1 MFFKEDGTFHKFDSF
16 QNDSLKSIGS
26 ALKANIE
33 TVLRQGDMNVSKLV
47 IHYYKT
53 LNDEEADEIEKVLKL
68 FNLNIPYVVL
78 TINDS
83 KSKDFVFFDTMYD
96 KIMPVSGTIIELKYR
111 SEYLLSNNMRH
122 DETQFYNIYQYPFP
136 LKIKINKSE
145 NVLHDIFDTKQL
157 LDQEY
162 SFSRIYWKSIGQAS
176 LPVTISYSKIVADL
190 AAHFP
195 DNSLPENPV
204 AHSNLWFL

>member
-68 FNLNIPYVVL
+68 
-78 TINDS
+78 
-83 KSKDFVFFDTMYD
+83 
-96 KIMPVSGTIIELKYR
+96 
-111 SEYLLSNNMRH
+111 
-122 DETQFYNIYQYPFP
+122 
-136 LKIKINKSE
+136 
-145 NVLHDIFDTKQL
+145 
-157 LDQEY
+157 
-162 SFSRIYWKSIGQAS
+162 SI
-176 LPVTISYSKIVADL
+176 
-190 AAHFP
+190 
-195 DNSLPENPV
+195 
-204 AHSNLWFL
+204 

>member
-33 TVLRQGDMNVSKLV
+33 TVLRQGDLNVSKLV

-136 LKIKINKSE
+136 LKIKINCKFRSC
-145 NVLHDIFDTKQL
+145 
-157 LDQEY
+157 
-162 SFSRIYWKSIGQAS
+162 
-176 LPVTISYSKIVADL
+176 
-190 AAHFP
+190 
-195 DNSLPENPV
+195 
-204 AHSNLWFL
+204 